1 MLADFCSALVSRNFL
16 LRLEDFLLFNRG
28 FSIRIQI
35 FSQILNDKSN
45 SFSISQKGTSFGE
58 NKEKIS

>member
-45 SFSISQKGTSFGE
+45 SFSRSQKGTSFGK